1 MTNGDK
7 IRAMTDEELLEFL
20 MNLDFEFCEYC
31 TVRSTCSDHCTV
43 RSTCS
48 DHEGCQETILKW
60 LKEKKILRE

>member
-20 MNLDFEFCEYC
+20 MGLDFEFCEY
-31 TVRSTCSDHCTV
+31 CTV

-60 LKEKKILRE
+60 LKEEVNDEKDC